1 MSEPSPQPILILDD
15 ERFDAHHERSGAHPE
30 RPDRLVA
37 AREGLEDAVPQAS
50 RRVLP
55 AREAAPSE
63 LARVHAA
70 DYWPRLER
78 RLASGHGHLDPDT
91 YFAPGTALAARL
103 AAGGAAD
110 LATALL
116 QPAAARRGIALVRP
130 PGHHAEPDSAM
141 GFCLINNVAV
151 AAASALQA
159 GARRVAIIDW
169 DVHHGNGTQA
179 AFYADPR
186 VLFVSLHQYPFYPGT
201 GAAEEIGSGAG
212 RGYTANVALP
222 ADQGPETY
230 AYAFRRL
237 VVPLLDR
244 FDADLILVSAGFDA
258 HRRDPIAHMHLDAPS
273 YAAMT
278 AALVEHTERS
288 GHGRIALL
296 LEGGYDLTALRES
309 VAASARAL
317 LGEPM
322 TASEDEPSTSGRAAV
337 ERTRRALAPYWK
349 LDDPPAASPRSP

>member
-1 MSEPSPQPILILDD
+1 MSDSSAQPIAIVDD
-15 ERFDAHHERSGAHPE
+15 ERFDEHRERSGGHPE
-30 RPDRLVA
+30 RPERLVA
-37 AREGLEDAVPQAS
+37 AREGLYSAVPQAA
-50 RRVLP
+50 RVQLS
-55 AREAAPSE
+55 AREAAPAE
-63 LARVHAA
+63 VARVHAPG
-70 DYWPRLER
+70 YWPRLER
-78 RLASGHGHLDPDT
+78 QLSGYGQLDPDT

-103 AAGGAAD
+103 AAGGAAE
-110 LATALL
+110 L
-116 QPAAARRGIALVRP
+116 AAAMMRPAGPRRGIALLRP

-258 HRRDPIAHMHLDAPS
+258 HRRDPIAHMRLDAPS

-349 LDDPPAASPRSP
+349 LDDPPAVSPRSP

>member
-37 AREGLEDAVPQAS
+37 AREGLRDAVPQAS

-78 RLASGHGHLDPDT
+78 QLASGHGHLDPDT

-116 QPAAARRGIALVRP
+116 QPAAARRGMALVRP

-151 AAASALQA
+151 AATSALAA
-159 GARRVAIIDW
+159 GARRVAIVDW

-179 AFYADPR
+179 AFYDDPR
-186 VLFVSLHQYPFYPGT
+186 VLFVSLHQFPFYPGT
-201 GAAEEIGSGAG
+201 GGPEEIGSGAG

-222 ADQGPETY
+222 ANQGPETY
-230 AYAFRRL
+230 AYAFNRL
-237 VVPLLDR
+237 VLPLLDR
-244 FDADLILVSAGFDA
+244 FDADLVLVSAGFDA
-258 HRRDPIAHMHLDAPS
+258 HRRDPLAQMQLDAAT

-278 AALVEHTERS
+278 SALVEHTERS

-296 LEGGYDLTALRES
+296 LEGGYDLAALRES

-317 LGEPM
+317 LGHRV
-322 TASEDEPSTSGRAAV
+322 ALSEDAPSAGGRAAV
-337 ERTRRALAPYWK
+337 ERTRRALEPYWK
-349 LDDPPAASPRSP
+349 LDEPVATTRST